1 MTEPNDSRVGL
12 YIDFDNIVIS
22 RYQQLH
28 GRQAFQRDGIRDFDR
43 TSPGADP
50 EIAARLAA
58 ATVDFDAI
66 VDFAASFGTIVVNR
80 AYADW
85 SVPVNASYQRQ
96 LMSRAVDLTQL
107 FTTTTRGTKNGADIR
122 LAVDVVEDLFRL
134 PDLTHVIIV
143 AGDSDYIAL
152 AQKSKR
158 LGRFV
163 VGIGVAG
170 SSSTSLAA
178 ACDEF
183 EHYDSLPGIERVPDA
198 QTTRPAAGAAAAGG
212 RQGGSRRRG
221 AAGAAGGASAAPAV
235 SEGPDAAASSETA
248 EALVAPVAPVASDV
262 AAPAKAPAR
271 SRRAKSTAQAPA
283 ASEPASDA
291 PRASVADPGPVP
303 DDAVPDDAAPVKKA
317 PARSRRVTVPM
328 FSHAEEPDFD
338 DQYGEYP
345 ADVAD
350 PADEVDPQEVATEL
364 LRRALQIGHAK
375 GDADEWL
382 NTGTVKNQMRRM
394 DPSFNEKPLGF
405 RSFSDFLSSR
415 SDIAELEEDGS
426 QRLIRLRSV

>member
-1 MTEPNDSRVGL
+1 MAKELTITEPNDARVGL

-28 GRQAFQRDGIRDFDR
+28 GRNAFQRDGIRDFNKSSAD
-43 TSPGADP
+43 ADP

-58 ATVDFDAI
+58 ATVDFNAI
-66 VDFAASFGTIVVNR
+66 IDFAASFGTLVVNR

-134 PDLTHVIIV
+134 PDLTHVIII

-170 SSSTSLAA
+170 STSTSLAA

-183 EHYDSLPGIERVPDA
+183 EDYDSLPGIGKATATVVERPK
-198 QTTRPAAGAAAAGG
+198 
-212 RQGGSRRRG
+212 S
-221 AAGAAGGASAAPAV
+221 
-235 SEGPDAAASSETA
+235 
-248 EALVAPVAPVASDV
+248 
-262 AAPAKAPAR
+262 
-271 SRRAKSTAQAPA
+271 SRRAP
-283 ASEPASDA
+283 EPAEIA
-291 PRASVADPGPVP
+291 PDPAPI
-303 DDAVPDDAAPVKKA
+303 AARKF
-317 PARSRRVTVPM
+317 TTIPM
-328 FSHAEEPDFD
+328 FSHTDDAQFDEPEAEDI
-338 DQYGEYP
+338 
-345 ADVAD
+345 
-350 PADEVDPQEVATEL
+350 DPQTLATEL
-364 LRRALQIGHAK
+364 LVRALQIGHAK
-375 GDADEWL
+375 GDDDEWL

-405 RSFSDFLSSR
+405 RSFTDFLSSR
-415 SDIAELEEDGS
+415 SDLAELKEDGP
-426 QRLIRLRSV
+426 QRLIRLRPDAEIQR

>member
-1 MTEPNDSRVGL
+1 MHEPSDPRVGL

-28 GRQAFQRDGIRDFDR
+28 GRNAFQRDGIRNFDKTGR
-43 TSPGADP
+43 DADP
-50 EIAARLAA
+50 VVAAKLTA
-58 ATVDFDAI
+58 ATVDFNAI
-66 VDFAASFGTIVVNR
+66 IDFAASFGTLVVNR

-152 AQKSKR
+152 AQKAKR

-170 SSSTSLAA
+170 STSTSLAA

-183 EHYDSLPGIERVPDA
+183 EDYDSLPG
-198 QTTRPAAGAAAAGG
+198 TSKAAAAEKPP
-212 RQGGSRRRG
+212 
-221 AAGAAGGASAAPAV
+221 AGGTPGTSA
-235 SEGPDAAASSETA
+235 DA
-248 EALVAPVAPVASDV
+248 
-262 AAPAKAPAR
+262 
-271 SRRAKSTAQAPA
+271 
-283 ASEPASDA
+283 EPEQ
-291 PRASVADPGPVP
+291 VPG
-303 DDAVPDDAAPVKKA
+303 
-317 PARSRRVTVPM
+317 TVRKLTTIPM
-328 FSHAEEPDFD
+328 FSDTGEVQFDEPEEPEDI
-338 DQYGEYP
+338 
-345 ADVAD
+345 
-350 PADEVDPQEVATEL
+350 DPQTVATEL
-364 LRRALQIGHAK
+364 LLRALQIGHAK

-382 NTGTVKNQMRRM
+382 NTGTIKNQMRRM
-394 DPSFNEKPLGF
+394 DPSFNEKPLGY
-405 RSFSDFLSSR
+405 RSFTDFLSSH
-415 SDIAELEEDGS
+415 SDLVEVEDSGP
-426 QRLIRLRSV
+426 QRLIRLRPETGTRH

>member
-1 MTEPNDSRVGL
+1 MTEPNDARVGL

-28 GRQAFQRDGIRDFDR
+28 GRNAFQRDGIRDFNKSSAD
-43 TSPGADP
+43 ADP

-58 ATVDFDAI
+58 ATVDFNAI
-66 VDFAASFGTIVVNR
+66 IDFAASFGTLVVNR

-134 PDLTHVIIV
+134 PDLTHVIII

-170 SSSTSLAA
+170 STSTSLAA

-183 EHYDSLPGIERVPDA
+183 EDYDSLPGIGKATATVVERPK
-198 QTTRPAAGAAAAGG
+198 
-212 RQGGSRRRG
+212 S
-221 AAGAAGGASAAPAV
+221 
-235 SEGPDAAASSETA
+235 
-248 EALVAPVAPVASDV
+248 
-262 AAPAKAPAR
+262 
-271 SRRAKSTAQAPA
+271 SRRAP
-283 ASEPASDA
+283 EPAEIA
-291 PRASVADPGPVP
+291 PDPAPI
-303 DDAVPDDAAPVKKA
+303 AARKF
-317 PARSRRVTVPM
+317 TTIPM
-328 FSHAEEPDFD
+328 FSHTDDAQFDEPEAEDI
-338 DQYGEYP
+338 
-345 ADVAD
+345 
-350 PADEVDPQEVATEL
+350 DPQTLATEL
-364 LRRALQIGHAK
+364 LVRALQIGHAK
-375 GDADEWL
+375 GDDDEWL

-405 RSFSDFLSSR
+405 RSFTDFLSSR
-415 SDIAELEEDGS
+415 SDLAELKEDGP
-426 QRLIRLRSV
+426 QRLIRLRPDAEIQR

>member
-1 MTEPNDSRVGL
+1 MTEPNEARVGL

-28 GRQAFQRDGIRDFDR
+28 GRNAFQRDGIRDFDKSR
-43 TSPGADP
+43 AGADP
-50 EIAARLAA
+50 EVAARLAA
-58 ATVDFDAI
+58 ATVDFNAI
-66 VDFAASFGTIVVNR
+66 IDFALSFGALVVNR

-85 SVPVNASYQRQ
+85 SVPVNANYQRQ

-107 FTTTTRGTKNGADIR
+107 FTATTRGTKNGADIR

-170 SSSTSLAA
+170 STSTSLAA

-183 EHYDSLPGIERVPDA
+183 EDYDSLPGIEKV
-198 QTTRPAAGAAAAGG
+198 AATSD
-212 RQGGSRRRG
+212 Q
-221 AAGAAGGASAAPAV
+221 APA
-235 SEGPDAAASSETA
+235 TA
-248 EALVAPVAPVASDV
+248 DI
-262 AAPAKAPAR
+262 
-271 SRRAKSTAQAPA
+271 AKSTKK
-283 ASEPASDA
+283 ASEPVDKE
-291 PRASVADPGPVP
+291 P
-303 DDAVPDDAAPVKKA
+303 KEA
-317 PARSRRVTVPM
+317 PAQVRKVSTNPM
-328 FSHAEEPDFD
+328 FSHTDDTQFDEP
-338 DQYGEYP
+338 EP
-345 ADVAD
+345 ADD
-350 PADEVDPQEVATEL
+350 TDPQTVATEL
-364 LRRALQIGHAK
+364 LVRALQIGHAK

-394 DPSFNEKPLGF
+394 DPAFNEKPLGY
-405 RSFSDFLSSR
+405 RSFTDFLASR
-415 SDIAELEEDGS
+415 SDLAELQEDGS
-426 QRLIRLRSV
+426 QRLIRLLPDANGRR

>member
-1 MTEPNDSRVGL
+1 MTEPNDARVGL

-28 GRQAFQRDGIRDFDR
+28 GRNAFQRDGIRDFNKK
-43 TSPGADP
+43 SPDADP
-50 EIAARLAA
+50 EIAARLAS
-58 ATVDFDAI
+58 ATVDFNAI
-66 VDFAASFGTIVVNR
+66 IDFAASFGTLVVNR

-134 PDLTHVIIV
+134 PDLTHVIII

-170 SSSTSLAA
+170 STSTSLAA

-183 EHYDSLPGIERVPDA
+183 EDYDSLPGIGSA
-198 QTTRPAAGAAAAGG
+198 SPAATESP
-212 RQGGSRRRG
+212 RESRKV
-221 AAGAAGGASAAPAV
+221 AEPAPTKV
-235 SEGPDAAASSETA
+235 DA
-248 EALVAPVAPVASDV
+248 VAS
-262 AAPAKAPAR
+262 PAR
-271 SRRAKSTAQAPA
+271 RLT
-283 ASEPASDA
+283 
-291 PRASVADPGPVP
+291 
-303 DDAVPDDAAPVKKA
+303 
-317 PARSRRVTVPM
+317 TIPM
-328 FSHAEEPDFD
+328 FSHTEDAQYDEPEPGD
-338 DQYGEYP
+338 DI
-345 ADVAD
+345 
-350 PADEVDPQEVATEL
+350 DPQTLATDL
-364 LRRALQIGHAK
+364 LVRALQIGHAK

-382 NTGTVKNQMRRM
+382 NTGTIKNQMRRM

-405 RSFSDFLSSR
+405 RSFTDFLSSR
-415 SDIAELEEDGS
+415 SDQAELKEDGPH
-426 QRLIRLRSV
+426 RLIRLRPEAEIKR

>member
-1 MTEPNDSRVGL
+1 MAETTEPVDARVGL

-28 GRQAFQRDGIRDFDR
+28 GRNAFQRDGIRDFDK
-43 TSPGADP
+43 TNPGNDP

-58 ATVDFDAI
+58 ATVDFSAI
-66 VDFAASFGTIVVNR
+66 IDFAASFGTTVVNR

-152 AQKSKR
+152 AQKAKR

-170 SSSTSLAA
+170 STSTSLAA

-183 EHYDSLPGIERVPDA
+183 EDYDSLPGIEKRPEVVAPAGSSSSRRGAKKTVDA
-198 QTTRPAAGAAAAGG
+198 AAGAVEAAP
-212 RQGGSRRRG
+212 
-221 AAGAAGGASAAPAV
+221 GASN
-235 SEGPDAAASSETA
+235 DSETEA
-248 EALVAPVAPVASDV
+248 EV
-262 AAPAKAPAR
+262 
-271 SRRAKSTAQAPA
+271 
-283 ASEPASDA
+283 EP
-291 PRASVADPGPVP
+291 
-303 DDAVPDDAAPVKKA
+303 KKA
-317 PARSRRVTVPM
+317 ATRSRRVTIPM
-328 FSHAEEPDFD
+328 FSHTEDVPFEEPEPEPEDA
-338 DQYGEYP
+338 QT
-345 ADVAD
+345 
-350 PADEVDPQEVATEL
+350 VATEL
-364 LRRALQIGHAK
+364 LVRALQIGHAK

-382 NTGTVKNQMRRM
+382 NTGSVKNQMRRM

-405 RSFSDFLSSR
+405 RSFTDFLASR
-415 SDIAELEEDGS
+415 DDVAELAEDGQ
-426 QRLIRLRSV
+426 QRLIRLLASADTPR

>member
-1 MTEPNDSRVGL
+1 MTEPNEPRVGL

-28 GRQAFQRDGIRDFDR
+28 GRNAFQRDGIRDFDK
-43 TSPGADP
+43 TSPDADP
-50 EIAARLAA
+50 EIAAKLAA
-58 ATVDFDAI
+58 ATVDFNAI
-66 VDFAASFGTIVVNR
+66 IDFAASFGTLVVNR

-134 PDLTHVIIV
+134 PDLTHVIII

-170 SSSTSLAA
+170 STSTSLAA

-183 EHYDSLPGIERVPDA
+183 EDYDSLPGIDKS
-198 QTTRPAAGAAAAGG
+198 AATAAAAAG
-212 RQGGSRRRG
+212 
-221 AAGAAGGASAAPAV
+221 A
-235 SEGPDAAASSETA
+235 TA
-248 EALVAPVAPVASDV
+248 ERPEVSKK
-262 AAPAKAPAR
+262 AA
-271 SRRAKSTAQAPA
+271 
-283 ASEPASDA
+283 EPA
-291 PRASVADPGPVP
+291 GTT
-303 DDAVPDDAAPVKKA
+303 
-317 PARSRRVTVPM
+317 PATPPSGARKPATIPM
-328 FSHAEEPDFD
+328 FSHVEDGQFDEPEAD
-338 DQYGEYP
+338 D
-345 ADVAD
+345 DI
-350 PADEVDPQEVATEL
+350 DPQALATEL
-364 LRRALQIGHAK
+364 LVRALQIGHAK

-382 NTGTVKNQMRRM
+382 NTGSIKNQMRRM

-405 RSFSDFLSSR
+405 RSFSDFLSSHR
-415 SDIAELEEDGS
+415 DLAELKEDGP
-426 QRLIRLRSV
+426 QRLIRLRPNADSRL

>member
-1 MTEPNDSRVGL
+1 MTEPNDARVGL

-28 GRQAFQRDGIRDFDR
+28 GRNAFQRDGIRDFDK
-43 TSPGADP
+43 TSPDADP
-50 EIAARLAA
+50 EIAGKLAA
-58 ATVDFDAI
+58 ATVDFNAI
-66 VDFAASFGTIVVNR
+66 IDFAASFGTLVVNR

-170 SSSTSLAA
+170 STSTSLAA

-183 EHYDSLPGIERVPDA
+183 EDYDSLPGIDK
-198 QTTRPAAGAAAAGG
+198 
-212 RQGGSRRRG
+212 S
-221 AAGAAGGASAAPAV
+221 GASAASTTTAEKRTSGKKAPKA
-235 SEGPDAAASSETA
+235 PDAAPGASSG
-248 EALVAPVAPVASDV
+248 EARTL
-262 AAPAKAPAR
+262 
-271 SRRAKSTAQAPA
+271 T
-283 ASEPASDA
+283 
-291 PRASVADPGPVP
+291 
-303 DDAVPDDAAPVKKA
+303 
-317 PARSRRVTVPM
+317 TIPM
-328 FSHAEEPDFD
+328 FSHLDDSQFDEPETD
-338 DQYGEYP
+338 D
-345 ADVAD
+345 DI
-350 PADEVDPQEVATEL
+350 DPQTVATEL
-364 LRRALQIGHAK
+364 LVRALQIGHAK
-375 GDADEWL
+375 GDDDEWL
-382 NTGTVKNQMRRM
+382 NTGTIKNQMRRM

-415 SDIAELEEDGS
+415 RDLAELKEDGP
-426 QRLIRLRSV
+426 QRLIRLRPDAGRKI

>member
-1 MTEPNDSRVGL
+1 MTEPNDARVGL

-28 GRQAFQRDGIRDFDR
+28 GRNAFQRDGIRNFDKFSR
-43 TSPGADP
+43 DADP
-50 EIAARLAA
+50 DIAAKLTS
-58 ATVDFDAI
+58 ATVDFNAI
-66 VDFAASFGTIVVNR
+66 IDFAASFGTLVVNR

-170 SSSTSLAA
+170 STSTSLAA

-183 EHYDSLPGIERVPDA
+183 EDYDSLPGINKAAAPERVDKDRVP
-198 QTTRPAAGAAAAGG
+198 
-212 RQGGSRRRG
+212 
-221 AAGAAGGASAAPAV
+221 
-235 SEGPDAAASSETA
+235 
-248 EALVAPVAPVASDV
+248 EA
-262 AAPAKAPAR
+262 
-271 SRRAKSTAQAPA
+271 AQAQLDPA
-283 ASEPASDA
+283 
-291 PRASVADPGPVP
+291 PGKVHQL
-303 DDAVPDDAAPVKKA
+303 
-317 PARSRRVTVPM
+317 TTIPM
-328 FSHAEEPDFD
+328 FSDAGDTQFSDEPETHEDI
-338 DQYGEYP
+338 
-345 ADVAD
+345 
-350 PADEVDPQEVATEL
+350 DPQTIATEL
-364 LRRALQIGHAK
+364 LIRALQIGHAK
-375 GDADEWL
+375 GDSDEWL
-382 NTGTVKNQMRRM
+382 NSGTIKNQMRRM
-394 DPSFNEKPLGF
+394 DPSFNEKPLGY
-405 RSFSDFLSSR
+405 RSFTDFLASH
-415 SDIAELEEDGS
+415 SDLVELEESGP
-426 QRLIRLRSV
+426 QRLIRLRPDAGNTAS

>member
-1 MTEPNDSRVGL
+1 MTEPNDARVGL

-28 GRQAFQRDGIRDFDR
+28 GRNAFQRDGIRNFDR
-43 TSPGADP
+43 SSSDADP
-50 EIAARLAA
+50 VVAARLNA
-58 ATVDFDAI
+58 ATVDFNAI
-66 VDFAASFGTIVVNR
+66 IDFAASFGTLVVNR

-134 PDLTHVIIV
+134 PDLTHVIII

-170 SSSTSLAA
+170 STSTSLAA

-183 EHYDSLPGIERVPDA
+183 EDYDSLPGIAKVTPSA
-198 QTTRPAAGAAAAGG
+198 PAAAVTAEKPPSG
-212 RQGGSRRRG
+212 RK
-221 AAGAAGGASAAPAV
+221 SAAPAV
-235 SEGPDAAASSETA
+235 VVAQPETT
-248 EALVAPVAPVASDV
+248 PIT
-262 AAPAKAPAR
+262 AR
-271 SRRAKSTAQAPA
+271 NMTM
-283 ASEPASDA
+283 
-291 PRASVADPGPVP
+291 
-303 DDAVPDDAAPVKKA
+303 
-317 PARSRRVTVPM
+317 VPM
-328 FSHAEEPDFD
+328 FSHTEDSPFDEPEPVEDI
-338 DQYGEYP
+338 
-345 ADVAD
+345 
-350 PADEVDPQEVATEL
+350 DPQTIATEL
-364 LRRALQIGHAK
+364 LVRALQIGHAK
-375 GDADEWL
+375 GDDDEWL
-382 NTGTVKNQMRRM
+382 NTGSVKNQMRRM

-405 RSFSDFLSSR
+405 RSFTDFLSSR
-415 SDIAELEEDGS
+415 GDVAELQEDGPH
-426 QRLIRLRSV
+426 RLIRLRPEAATAR

>member
-1 MTEPNDSRVGL
+1 MTEPNDARVGL

-28 GRQAFQRDGIRDFDR
+28 GRNAFQRDGIRNFDKFNR
-43 TSPGADP
+43 DADP
-50 EIAARLAA
+50 GVAAKLTA
-58 ATVDFDAI
+58 ATVDFNAI
-66 VDFAASFGTIVVNR
+66 IDFAASFGTLVVNR

-170 SSSTSLAA
+170 STSTSLAA

-183 EHYDSLPGIERVPDA
+183 EDYDSLPGVVKAGEA
-198 QTTRPAAGAAAAGG
+198 APAPAEGKAGAAAV
-212 RQGGSRRRG
+212 Q
-221 AAGAAGGASAAPAV
+221 
-235 SEGPDAAASSETA
+235 D
-248 EALVAPVAPVASDV
+248 
-262 AAPAKAPAR
+262 
-271 SRRAKSTAQAPA
+271 QAP
-283 ASEPASDA
+283 DT
-291 PRASVADPGPVP
+291 
-303 DDAVPDDAAPVKKA
+303 
-317 PARSRRVTVPM
+317 ARKLTVVPM
-328 FSHAEEPDFD
+328 FSHTGDDVRFEEPDTAED
-338 DQYGEYP
+338 I
-345 ADVAD
+345 D
-350 PADEVDPQEVATEL
+350 PRTLATEL
-364 LRRALQIGHAK
+364 LVRALKIGHAK

-394 DPSFNEKPLGF
+394 DPSLMKSLSVSVPSPTSCPRTGIWWSWTRTA
-405 RSFSDFLSSR
+405 RSGSSGCVRTQIPRSRVRCACPGCRFSKRTWRHSAGRGMLFPWR
-415 SDIAELEEDGS
+415 
-426 QRLIRLRSV
+426 

>member
-1 MTEPNDSRVGL
+1 MTEPNDARVGL

-28 GRQAFQRDGIRDFDR
+28 GRNAFQRDGIRNFDR
-43 TSPGADP
+43 ASADADP
-50 EIAARLAA
+50 VVAGRLNA
-58 ATVDFDAI
+58 ATVDFNAI
-66 VDFAASFGTIVVNR
+66 IDFAASFGTLVVNR

-134 PDLTHVIIV
+134 PDLTHVIII

-170 SSSTSLAA
+170 STSTSLAA

-183 EHYDSLPGIERVPDA
+183 EDYDSLPGIAKVTPS
-198 QTTRPAAGAAAAGG
+198 TSTAAAAVEKPRSG
-212 RQGGSRRRG
+212 RK
-221 AAGAAGGASAAPAV
+221 AAEP
-235 SEGPDAAASSETA
+235 
-248 EALVAPVAPVASDV
+248 
-262 AAPAKAPAR
+262 
-271 SRRAKSTAQAPA
+271 APA
-283 ASEPASDA
+283 AA
-291 PRASVADPGPVP
+291 VAQLETPPIT
-303 DDAVPDDAAPVKKA
+303 
-317 PARSRRVTVPM
+317 ARNLTMVPM
-328 FSHAEEPDFD
+328 FSHTEDLPFDEPEPAEDI
-338 DQYGEYP
+338 
-345 ADVAD
+345 
-350 PADEVDPQEVATEL
+350 DPQTIATEL
-364 LRRALQIGHAK
+364 LVRALQIGHAK
-375 GDADEWL
+375 GDDDEWL
-382 NTGTVKNQMRRM
+382 NTGSVKNQMRRM

-405 RSFSDFLSSR
+405 RSFTDFLSSR
-415 SDIAELEEDGS
+415 GDVAELQEDGPH
-426 QRLIRLRSV
+426 RLIRLRPEAHAAR

>member
-1 MTEPNDSRVGL
+1 MTEPNDARVGL

-28 GRQAFQRDGIRDFDR
+28 GRNAFQRDGIRDFNKS
-43 TSPGADP
+43 SPNADP
-50 EIAARLAA
+50 EVAARLAS
-58 ATVDFDAI
+58 ATVDFNAI
-66 VDFAASFGTIVVNR
+66 IDFAASFGTLVVNR

-134 PDLTHVIIV
+134 PDLTHVIII

-170 SSSTSLAA
+170 STSTSLAA

-183 EHYDSLPGIERVPDA
+183 EDYDSLPGIGKATV
-198 QTTRPAAGAAAAGG
+198 TT
-212 RQGGSRRRG
+212 
-221 AAGAAGGASAAPAV
+221 
-235 SEGPDAAASSETA
+235 TA
-248 EALVAPVAPVASDV
+248 ERPKTSR
-262 AAPAKAPAR
+262 KAPE
-271 SRRAKSTAQAPA
+271 A
-283 ASEPASDA
+283 AEITPEPA
-291 PRASVADPGPVP
+291 PIQ
-303 DDAVPDDAAPVKKA
+303 
-317 PARSRRVTVPM
+317 ARLFATNPM
-328 FSHAEEPDFD
+328 FSHTEDAQFDEPEAGD
-338 DQYGEYP
+338 DI
-345 ADVAD
+345 
-350 PADEVDPQEVATEL
+350 DPQTLATEL
-364 LRRALQIGHAK
+364 LVRALQIGHAK

-382 NTGTVKNQMRRM
+382 NTGTIKNQMRRM

-405 RSFSDFLSSR
+405 RSFTDFLSSR
-415 SDIAELEEDGS
+415 SDLAELKEDGP
-426 QRLIRLRSV
+426 QRLIRLRPEAESRR

>member
-1 MTEPNDSRVGL
+1 MTEPSDSRVGL

-43 TSPGADP
+43 SKRDADP
-50 EIAARLAA
+50 DVAARLAA

-66 VDFAASFGTIVVNR
+66 IDFAASFGTMVVNR

-170 SSSTSLAA
+170 STSTSLAA

-183 EHYDSLPGIERVPDA
+183 EDYDSLPGIEKVTVVPSSDE
-198 QTTRPAAGAAAAGG
+198 QSGG
-212 RQGGSRRRG
+212 TSSGGSRSSRRRRSG
-221 AAGAAGGASAAPAV
+221 T
-235 SEGPDAAASSETA
+235 PDAAAEVAAAESE
-248 EALVAPVAPVASDV
+248 PVA
-262 AAPAKAPAR
+262 AAG
-271 SRRAKSTAQAPA
+271 
-283 ASEPASDA
+283 A
-291 PRASVADPGPVP
+291 PR
-303 DDAVPDDAAPVKKA
+303 
-317 PARSRRVTVPM
+317 RVSTVPM
-328 FSHAEEPDFD
+328 FSHVDDSAFD
-338 DQYGEYP
+338 EADQ
-345 ADVAD
+345 ADD
-350 PADEVDPQEVATEL
+350 VDPQTFATDL
-364 LRRALQIGHAK
+364 LLRALQIGHAK
-375 GDADEWL
+375 GDAEEWL

-394 DPSFNEKPLGF
+394 DPSFNEKPLGY
-405 RSFSDFLSSR
+405 RSFTDFLASR
-415 SDIAELEEDGS
+415 DDVAELSEEGP
-426 QRLIRLRSV
+426 QRLIRLRPSADE

>member
-1 MTEPNDSRVGL
+1 MTEPNDARVGL

-28 GRQAFQRDGIRDFDR
+28 GRNAFQRDGIRDFNKSSAD
-43 TSPGADP
+43 ADP
-50 EIAARLAA
+50 AVAARLAA
-58 ATVDFDAI
+58 ATVDFNAI
-66 VDFAASFGTIVVNR
+66 IDFAASFGTLVVNR

-134 PDLTHVIIV
+134 PDLTHVIII

-170 SSSTSLAA
+170 STSTSLAA

-183 EHYDSLPGIERVPDA
+183 EDYDSLPGINK
-198 QTTRPAAGAAAAGG
+198 
-212 RQGGSRRRG
+212 
-221 AAGAAGGASAAPAV
+221 SAATTAT
-235 SEGPDAAASSETA
+235 ATA
-248 EALVAPVAPVASDV
+248 ETPKTGRKTTEPVE
-262 AAPAKAPAR
+262 AAPDPAPIEAR
-271 SRRAKSTAQAPA
+271 KFT
-283 ASEPASDA
+283 
-291 PRASVADPGPVP
+291 
-303 DDAVPDDAAPVKKA
+303 
-317 PARSRRVTVPM
+317 TIPM
-328 FSHAEEPDFD
+328 FSHTDDAQFDEPEAEDI
-338 DQYGEYP
+338 
-345 ADVAD
+345 
-350 PADEVDPQEVATEL
+350 DPQTLATEL
-364 LRRALQIGHAK
+364 LVRALQIGHAK
-375 GDADEWL
+375 GDDDEWL

-405 RSFSDFLSSR
+405 RSFTDFLSSR
-415 SDIAELEEDGS
+415 SDLAELKEDGP
-426 QRLIRLRSV
+426 QRLIRLRPDAESRR

>member
-1 MTEPNDSRVGL
+1 MADTTEPIDARVGL

-28 GRQAFQRDGIRDFDR
+28 GRNAFQRDGIRDFDK
-43 TSPGADP
+43 SDPNNDP

-58 ATVDFDAI
+58 ATVDFSAI
-66 VDFAASFGTIVVNR
+66 IDFAASFGTTVVNR

-152 AQKSKR
+152 AQKAKR

-170 SSSTSLAA
+170 STSTSLAA

-183 EHYDSLPGIERVPDA
+183 EDYDSLPGIEK
-198 QTTRPAAGAAAAGG
+198 RPEVVAPAGSSS
-212 RQGGSRRRG
+212 SRRG
-221 AAGAAGGASAAPAV
+221 SKKTVDATAGVIDAGSDGSG
-235 SEGPDAAASSETA
+235 SA
-248 EALVAPVAPVASDV
+248 EAE
-262 AAPAKAPAR
+262 
-271 SRRAKSTAQAPA
+271 TE
-283 ASEPASDA
+283 SEP
-291 PRASVADPGPVP
+291 
-303 DDAVPDDAAPVKKA
+303 KKA
-317 PARSRRVTVPM
+317 AARSRRVTIPM
-328 FSHAEEPDFD
+328 FSHTEDAPFEEPEPEPEDA
-338 DQYGEYP
+338 QT
-345 ADVAD
+345 
-350 PADEVDPQEVATEL
+350 VATEL
-364 LRRALQIGHAK
+364 LVRALQIGHAK

-382 NTGTVKNQMRRM
+382 NTGSVKNQMRRM
-394 DPSFNEKPLGF
+394 DPSFNEKPLGY
-405 RSFSDFLSSR
+405 RSFTDFLASR
-415 SDIAELEEDGS
+415 DDVAELAEEGQ
-426 QRLIRLRSV
+426 QRLIRLLSSADTQR

>member
-1 MTEPNDSRVGL
+1 MPEPSDSRVGL

-28 GRQAFQRDGIRDFDR
+28 GRNAFQRDGIRNFDR
-43 TSPGADP
+43 ASREADP
-50 EIAARLAA
+50 EVAVKLTA
-58 ATVDFDAI
+58 ATVDFNAI
-66 VDFAASFGTIVVNR
+66 IDFAASFGTLVVNR

-152 AQKSKR
+152 AQKAKR

-170 SSSTSLAA
+170 STSTSLAA

-183 EHYDSLPGIERVPDA
+183 EDYDSLPGIVAAAAAPAAAESA
-198 QTTRPAAGAAAAGG
+198 AETRPAPK
-212 RQGGSRRRG
+212 Q
-221 AAGAAGGASAAPAV
+221 
-235 SEGPDAAASSETA
+235 EQPD
-248 EALVAPVAPVASDV
+248 P
-262 AAPAKAPAR
+262 APAR
-271 SRRAKSTAQAPA
+271 RLT
-283 ASEPASDA
+283 
-291 PRASVADPGPVP
+291 
-303 DDAVPDDAAPVKKA
+303 
-317 PARSRRVTVPM
+317 TVPM
-328 FSHAEEPDFD
+328 FSHTGQAAMDEP
-338 DQYGEYP
+338 EP
-345 ADVAD
+345 ADD
-350 PADEVDPQEVATEL
+350 VDPGVIATEL
-364 LRRALQIGHAK
+364 LVRALQIGHAK
-375 GDADEWL
+375 GDDEWL

-394 DPSFNEKPLGF
+394 DPAFNEKPLGF
-405 RSFSDFLSSR
+405 RSFTDFLSSHG
-415 SDIAELEEDGS
+415 DLVELDDDGP
-426 QRLIRLRSV
+426 QRLIRLRPDAEARH

>member
-1 MTEPNDSRVGL
+1 MTEPNDARVGL

-28 GRQAFQRDGIRDFDR
+28 GRNAFQRDGIRNFDKFSR
-43 TSPGADP
+43 DADP
-50 EIAARLAA
+50 EVAAKLTA
-58 ATVDFDAI
+58 ATVDFNAI
-66 VDFAASFGTIVVNR
+66 IDFAASFGTLVVNR

-170 SSSTSLAA
+170 STSTSLAA

-183 EHYDSLPGIERVPDA
+183 EDYDSLPGIDK
-198 QTTRPAAGAAAAGG
+198 AAAAAASAEHPAGG
-212 RQGGSRRRG
+212 RK
-221 AAGAAGGASAAPAV
+221 AAEPAD
-235 SEGPDAAASSETA
+235 EQPAAAASSTRT
-248 EALVAPVAPVASDV
+248 L
-262 AAPAKAPAR
+262 
-271 SRRAKSTAQAPA
+271 T
-283 ASEPASDA
+283 
-291 PRASVADPGPVP
+291 
-303 DDAVPDDAAPVKKA
+303 
-317 PARSRRVTVPM
+317 TIPM
-328 FSHAEEPDFD
+328 FSHTGEARLDEPEQAEDI
-338 DQYGEYP
+338 
-345 ADVAD
+345 
-350 PADEVDPQEVATEL
+350 DPQTLATEL
-364 LRRALQIGHAK
+364 LIRALQIGHAK

-382 NTGTVKNQMRRM
+382 NTGTIKNQMRRM
-394 DPSFNEKPLGF
+394 DPSFNEKPLGY
-405 RSFSDFLSSR
+405 RSFTDFLSSH
-415 SDIAELEEDGS
+415 SDLVELEEDGP
-426 QRLIRLRSV
+426 QRLIRLRPDAETAR

>member
-1 MTEPNDSRVGL
+1 MTEPNDARVGL

-28 GRQAFQRDGIRDFDR
+28 GRNAFQRDGIRNFDR
-43 TSPGADP
+43 SIADADP
-50 EIAARLAA
+50 VIAARLNA
-58 ATVDFDAI
+58 ATVDFNAI
-66 VDFAASFGTIVVNR
+66 IDFAASFGTLVVNR

-134 PDLTHVIIV
+134 PDLTHVIII

-170 SSSTSLAA
+170 STSTSLAA

-183 EHYDSLPGIERVPDA
+183 EDYDSLPGIAKVTPSA
-198 QTTRPAAGAAAAGG
+198 PAVAATVDKHPSG
-212 RQGGSRRRG
+212 RK
-221 AAGAAGGASAAPAV
+221 AAAPAV
-235 SEGPDAAASSETA
+235 ADAQPEPT
-248 EALVAPVAPVASDV
+248 PM
-262 AAPAKAPAR
+262 PAR
-271 SRRAKSTAQAPA
+271 NLTM
-283 ASEPASDA
+283 
-291 PRASVADPGPVP
+291 
-303 DDAVPDDAAPVKKA
+303 
-317 PARSRRVTVPM
+317 VPM
-328 FSHAEEPDFD
+328 FSHTEESPFD
-338 DQYGEYP
+338 EPEP
-345 ADVAD
+345 ADD
-350 PADEVDPQEVATEL
+350 IDPQTIATEL
-364 LRRALQIGHAK
+364 LVRALQIGHAK
-375 GDADEWL
+375 GDDDEWL
-382 NTGTVKNQMRRM
+382 NTGSVKNQMRRM

-405 RSFSDFLSSR
+405 RSFTDFLSSR
-415 SDIAELEEDGS
+415 SGVAELQEDGPH
-426 QRLIRLRSV
+426 RLIRLRPEANVVR

>member
-1 MTEPNDSRVGL
+1 MTEPNDARVGL

-28 GRQAFQRDGIRDFDR
+28 GRSAFQRDGIRNFNKS
-43 TSPGADP
+43 SPDADP
-50 EIAARLAA
+50 EIAARLAS
-58 ATVDFDAI
+58 ATVDFNAI
-66 VDFAASFGTIVVNR
+66 IDFAASFGTLVVNR

-134 PDLTHVIIV
+134 PDLTHVIII

-170 SSSTSLAA
+170 STSTSLAA

-183 EHYDSLPGIERVPDA
+183 EDYDSLPGIGKAMATATVAVAAERP
-198 QTTRPAAGAAAAGG
+198 RAG
-212 RQGGSRRRG
+212 RK
-221 AAGAAGGASAAPAV
+221 SAEPI
-235 SEGPDAAASSETA
+235 ETA
-248 EALVAPVAPVASDV
+248 PDPAPIQ
-262 AAPAKAPAR
+262 AR
-271 SRRAKSTAQAPA
+271 KFT
-283 ASEPASDA
+283 
-291 PRASVADPGPVP
+291 
-303 DDAVPDDAAPVKKA
+303 
-317 PARSRRVTVPM
+317 TIPM
-328 FSHAEEPDFD
+328 FSHTDDAQFDEPEAEDI
-338 DQYGEYP
+338 
-345 ADVAD
+345 
-350 PADEVDPQEVATEL
+350 DPQTLATEL
-364 LRRALQIGHAK
+364 LVRALQIGHAK
-375 GDADEWL
+375 GDDDEWL

-394 DPSFNEKPLGF
+394 DPAFNEKPLGF
-405 RSFSDFLSSR
+405 RSFTDFLSSR
-415 SDIAELEEDGS
+415 SDLAELKEDGP
-426 QRLIRLRSV
+426 QRLIRLRPDADSRR

>member
-1 MTEPNDSRVGL
+1 MTEPNESRVGL

-28 GRQAFQRDGIRDFDR
+28 GRNAFQRDGIRDFER
-43 TSPGADP
+43 THPDADP
-50 EIAARLAA
+50 EVAARLAS
-58 ATVDFDAI
+58 ATVDFNAI
-66 VDFAASFGTIVVNR
+66 IDFAASFGTLVVNR

-170 SSSTSLAA
+170 STSTSLAA

-183 EHYDSLPGIERVPDA
+183 EDYDSLPGVEQVKPADVTA
-198 QTTRPAAGAAAAGG
+198 PAAKS
-212 RQGGSRRRG
+212 GSRRK
-221 AAGAAGGASAAPAV
+221 AAQPAV
-235 SEGPDAAASSETA
+235 APDAADAAETPD
-248 EALVAPVAPVASDV
+248 APPTK
-262 AAPAKAPAR
+262 APAK
-271 SRRAKSTAQAPA
+271 
-283 ASEPASDA
+283 
-291 PRASVADPGPVP
+291 
-303 DDAVPDDAAPVKKA
+303 
-317 PARSRRVTVPM
+317 SRRVTVPM
-328 FSHAEEPDFD
+328 FSHTEDAGYDEPEPAEDI
-338 DQYGEYP
+338 
-345 ADVAD
+345 
-350 PADEVDPQEVATEL
+350 DPQTVATEL
-364 LRRALQIGHAK
+364 LVRALQIGHAK

-394 DPSFNEKPLGF
+394 DPSFNEKPLGY
-405 RSFSDFLSSR
+405 RSFTDFLASR
-415 SDIAELEEDGS
+415 DDLAELQEGGPH
-426 QRLIRLRSV
+426 RLIRLRPGR

>member
-1 MTEPNDSRVGL
+1 MTEPSDARVGL

-28 GRQAFQRDGIRDFDR
+28 GRNAFQRDGIRDFNKSSRD
-43 TSPGADP
+43 ADP
-50 EIAARLAA
+50 EVAAKLAA
-58 ATVDFDAI
+58 ATVDFNAI
-66 VDFAASFGTIVVNR
+66 IDFAASFGTLVVNR

-134 PDLTHVIIV
+134 PDLTHVIII

-170 SSSTSLAA
+170 STSTSLAA

-183 EHYDSLPGIERVPDA
+183 EDYDSLPGIDKA
-198 QTTRPAAGAAAAGG
+198 TAAAATAD
-212 RQGGSRRRG
+212 R
-221 AAGAAGGASAAPAV
+221 APANKKSPEPAV
-235 SEGPDAAASSETA
+235 VQPEP
-248 EALVAPVAPVASDV
+248 
-262 AAPAKAPAR
+262 APAGQTRKL
-271 SRRAKSTAQAPA
+271 T
-283 ASEPASDA
+283 
-291 PRASVADPGPVP
+291 
-303 DDAVPDDAAPVKKA
+303 
-317 PARSRRVTVPM
+317 TIPM
-328 FSHAEEPDFD
+328 FSHTEDSQFDEPEQAD
-338 DQYGEYP
+338 DI
-345 ADVAD
+345 
-350 PADEVDPQEVATEL
+350 DPQTLATEL
-364 LRRALQIGHAK
+364 LVRALQIGHAK
-375 GDADEWL
+375 GDDDEEWL

-394 DPSFNEKPLGF
+394 DPSFNEKSLGF
-405 RSFSDFLSSR
+405 RSFTDFLSSR
-415 SDIAELEEDGS
+415 SDLVELDQDGS
-426 QRLIRLRSV
+426 QRLIRLRPKADARR

>member
-28 GRQAFQRDGIRDFDR
+28 GRNAFQRDGIRDFDR
-43 TSPGADP
+43 TSPDADP
-50 EIAARLAA
+50 EVAARLAA

-66 VDFAASFGTIVVNR
+66 IDFAASFGTMVVNR

-170 SSSTSLAA
+170 STSTSLAA

-183 EHYDSLPGIERVPDA
+183 EDYDSLPGVEKV
-198 QTTRPAAGAAAAGG
+198 T
-212 RQGGSRRRG
+212 
-221 AAGAAGGASAAPAV
+221 AAP
-235 SEGPDAAASSETA
+235 S
-248 EALVAPVAPVASDV
+248 APP
-262 AAPAKAPAR
+262 PATTS
-271 SRRAKSTAQAPA
+271 SRRASGRRAAAPTGAAPEPEPA
-283 ASEPASDA
+283 AE
-291 PRASVADPGPVP
+291 
-303 DDAVPDDAAPVKKA
+303 KA
-317 PARSRRVTVPM
+317 PGRPRKATTIPT
-328 FSHAEEPDFD
+328 FSHTEDAQFDEPEPGD
-338 DQYGEYP
+338 DIN
-345 ADVAD
+345 
-350 PADEVDPQEVATEL
+350 PQTVATEL
-364 LRRALQIGHAK
+364 LVRALQIGHAK

-394 DPSFNEKPLGF
+394 DPSFNEKPLGY
-405 RSFSDFLSSR
+405 RSFTDFLSSR
-415 SDIAELEEDGS
+415 SDVAELEEEGP
-426 QRLIRLRSV
+426 QRLIRLRPGVAAHR

>member
-1 MTEPNDSRVGL
+1 MTEPNDARVGL

-28 GRQAFQRDGIRDFDR
+28 GRNAFQRDGIRNFDKSSR
-43 TSPGADP
+43 DADP
-50 EIAARLAA
+50 EVAARLAA
-58 ATVDFDAI
+58 ATVDFNAI
-66 VDFAASFGTIVVNR
+66 IDFAASFGTLVVNR

-134 PDLTHVIIV
+134 PDLTHVIII

-170 SSSTSLAA
+170 STSTSLAA

-183 EHYDSLPGIERVPDA
+183 EDYDSLPGIEKVAPSADADVTRTDKRRVG
-198 QTTRPAAGAAAAGG
+198 RRAAEPVETETEAEPTPP
-212 RQGGSRRRG
+212 
-221 AAGAAGGASAAPAV
+221 ASAARKF
-235 SEGPDAAASSETA
+235 T
-248 EALVAPVAPVASDV
+248 
-262 AAPAKAPAR
+262 
-271 SRRAKSTAQAPA
+271 TI
-283 ASEPASDA
+283 
-291 PRASVADPGPVP
+291 
-303 DDAVPDDAAPVKKA
+303 
-317 PARSRRVTVPM
+317 PM
-328 FSHAEEPDFD
+328 FSNADDSSYDEPDTAD
-338 DQYGEYP
+338 D
-345 ADVAD
+345 
-350 PADEVDPQEVATEL
+350 VDPQELATEL
-364 LRRALQIGHAK
+364 LVRALQIGHAK

-415 SDIAELEEDGS
+415 SAEAEMAEDGS
-426 QRLIRLRSV
+426 QRLIRLRPGADSRH

>member
-1 MTEPNDSRVGL
+1 MAKELTITEPNDARVGL

-28 GRQAFQRDGIRDFDR
+28 GRNAFQRDGIRDFNKSSAD
-43 TSPGADP
+43 ADP

-58 ATVDFDAI
+58 ATVDFNAI
-66 VDFAASFGTIVVNR
+66 IDFAASFGTLVVNR

-134 PDLTHVIIV
+134 PDLTHVIII

-170 SSSTSLAA
+170 STSTSLAA

-183 EHYDSLPGIERVPDA
+183 EDYDSLPGIGKATATAVERPK
-198 QTTRPAAGAAAAGG
+198 
-212 RQGGSRRRG
+212 S
-221 AAGAAGGASAAPAV
+221 
-235 SEGPDAAASSETA
+235 
-248 EALVAPVAPVASDV
+248 
-262 AAPAKAPAR
+262 
-271 SRRAKSTAQAPA
+271 SRRAP
-283 ASEPASDA
+283 EPAEIA
-291 PRASVADPGPVP
+291 PDPAPI
-303 DDAVPDDAAPVKKA
+303 AARKF
-317 PARSRRVTVPM
+317 TTIPM
-328 FSHAEEPDFD
+328 FSHTDDAQFDEPEAEDI
-338 DQYGEYP
+338 
-345 ADVAD
+345 
-350 PADEVDPQEVATEL
+350 DPQTLATEL
-364 LRRALQIGHAK
+364 LVRALQIGHAK
-375 GDADEWL
+375 GDDDEWL

-405 RSFSDFLSSR
+405 RSFTDFLSSR
-415 SDIAELEEDGS
+415 SDLAELKEDGP
-426 QRLIRLRSV
+426 QRLIRLRPDAEIQR

>member
-1 MTEPNDSRVGL
+1 MTEPNDARVGL

-28 GRQAFQRDGIRDFDR
+28 GRNAFQRDGIRNFDK
-43 TSPGADP
+43 TSRDADP
-50 EIAARLAA
+50 EVAARLAA
-58 ATVDFDAI
+58 ATVDFNAI
-66 VDFAASFGTIVVNR
+66 IDFAASFGTLVVNR

-134 PDLTHVIIV
+134 PDLTHVIII

-170 SSSTSLAA
+170 STSTSLAA

-183 EHYDSLPGIERVPDA
+183 EDYDSLPGIEKVTPSAEPVND
-198 QTTRPAAGAAAAGG
+198 
-212 RQGGSRRRG
+212 RR
-221 AAGAAGGASAAPAV
+221 
-235 SEGPDAAASSETA
+235 SSGKKTA
-248 EALVAPVAPVASDV
+248 EPVEVEP
-262 AAPAKAPAR
+262 
-271 SRRAKSTAQAPA
+271 
-283 ASEPASDA
+283 EPAPS
-291 PRASVADPGPVP
+291 
-303 DDAVPDDAAPVKKA
+303 KA
-317 PARSRRVTVPM
+317 RKFTTVPM
-328 FSHAEEPDFD
+328 FSHTEDTQFDEPES
-338 DQYGEYP
+338 GE
-345 ADVAD
+345 DI
-350 PADEVDPQEVATEL
+350 DPQTIATEL
-364 LRRALQIGHAK
+364 LVRALQIGHAK

-405 RSFSDFLSSR
+405 RSFTDFLSSR
-415 SDIAELEEDGS
+415 SDLVELEEDGP
-426 QRLIRLRSV
+426 QRLIRLHPAADNTRR

>member
-1 MTEPNDSRVGL
+1 MTEPNDARVGL

-28 GRQAFQRDGIRDFDR
+28 GRNAFQRDGIRDFNKSSAD
-43 TSPGADP
+43 ADP
-50 EIAARLAA
+50 EVAARLAS
-58 ATVDFDAI
+58 ATVDFNAI
-66 VDFAASFGTIVVNR
+66 IDFAASFGTLVVNR

-134 PDLTHVIIV
+134 PDLTHVIII

-170 SSSTSLAA
+170 STSTSLAA

-183 EHYDSLPGIERVPDA
+183 EDYDSLPGIGKATVTTIAERPKA
-198 QTTRPAAGAAAAGG
+198 
-212 RQGGSRRRG
+212 SR
-221 AAGAAGGASAAPAV
+221 
-235 SEGPDAAASSETA
+235 
-248 EALVAPVAPVASDV
+248 
-262 AAPAKAPAR
+262 KAPEAAEIAPDPAPIQAR
-271 SRRAKSTAQAPA
+271 LFATN
-283 ASEPASDA
+283 
-291 PRASVADPGPVP
+291 
-303 DDAVPDDAAPVKKA
+303 
-317 PARSRRVTVPM
+317 PM
-328 FSHAEEPDFD
+328 FSHTEDAQFDEPEAGD
-338 DQYGEYP
+338 DI
-345 ADVAD
+345 
-350 PADEVDPQEVATEL
+350 DPQTLASEL
-364 LRRALQIGHAK
+364 LVRALQIGHAK

-382 NTGTVKNQMRRM
+382 NTGTIKNQMRRM

-405 RSFSDFLSSR
+405 RSFTDFLSSR
-415 SDIAELEEDGS
+415 SDLADLKEDGP
-426 QRLIRLRSV
+426 QRLIRLRPEAETRR

>member
-1 MTEPNDSRVGL
+1 MTEPNDARVGL

-28 GRQAFQRDGIRDFDR
+28 GRNAFQRDGIRNFDKSSR
-43 TSPGADP
+43 DADP
-50 EIAARLAA
+50 EVAAKLTA
-58 ATVDFDAI
+58 ATVDFNAI
-66 VDFAASFGTIVVNR
+66 IDFAASFGTLVVNR

-170 SSSTSLAA
+170 STSTSLAA

-183 EHYDSLPGIERVPDA
+183 EDYDSLPGIDK
-198 QTTRPAAGAAAAGG
+198 AAVSAAAAEHPSAG
-212 RQGGSRRRG
+212 RKAVQP
-221 AAGAAGGASAAPAV
+221 AEVQPDPAPGKV
-235 SEGPDAAASSETA
+235 RQLT
-248 EALVAPVAPVASDV
+248 
-262 AAPAKAPAR
+262 
-271 SRRAKSTAQAPA
+271 TI
-283 ASEPASDA
+283 
-291 PRASVADPGPVP
+291 
-303 DDAVPDDAAPVKKA
+303 
-317 PARSRRVTVPM
+317 PM
-328 FSHAEEPDFD
+328 FSDTGDTQLDEPEAHEDI
-338 DQYGEYP
+338 
-345 ADVAD
+345 
-350 PADEVDPQEVATEL
+350 DPQTVATEL
-364 LRRALQIGHAK
+364 LLRALQIGHAK

-382 NTGTVKNQMRRM
+382 NTGTIKNQMRRM
-394 DPSFNEKPLGF
+394 DPSFNEKPLGY
-405 RSFSDFLSSR
+405 RSFTDFLSSHN
-415 SDIAELEEDGS
+415 DLVELEESGP
-426 QRLIRLRSV
+426 QRLIRLRPEADQQR

>member
-1 MTEPNDSRVGL
+1 MTEPNDARVGL

-28 GRQAFQRDGIRDFDR
+28 GRNAFQRDGIRNFDK
-43 TSPGADP
+43 TSRDADP
-50 EIAARLAA
+50 EVAARLAA
-58 ATVDFDAI
+58 ATVDFNAI
-66 VDFAASFGTIVVNR
+66 IDFAASFGTLVVNR

-134 PDLTHVIIV
+134 PDLTHVIII

-170 SSSTSLAA
+170 STSTSLAA

-183 EHYDSLPGIERVPDA
+183 EDYDSLPGIEKVAPSVEADA
-198 QTTRPAAGAAAAGG
+198 APTDKRKAGRRAAEPAAAAVEPTP
-212 RQGGSRRRG
+212 
-221 AAGAAGGASAAPAV
+221 PAN
-235 SEGPDAAASSETA
+235 TA
-248 EALVAPVAPVASDV
+248 RKL
-262 AAPAKAPAR
+262 
-271 SRRAKSTAQAPA
+271 T
-283 ASEPASDA
+283 
-291 PRASVADPGPVP
+291 
-303 DDAVPDDAAPVKKA
+303 
-317 PARSRRVTVPM
+317 TIPM
-328 FSHAEEPDFD
+328 FSNADDSPYDEPEQAD
-338 DQYGEYP
+338 DI
-345 ADVAD
+345 
-350 PADEVDPQEVATEL
+350 DPQELATEL
-364 LRRALQIGHAK
+364 LVRALQIGHAK

-394 DPSFNEKPLGF
+394 DPSFNEKPLGY

-415 SDIAELEEDGS
+415 SDLAEMAEDGS
-426 QRLIRLRSV
+426 QRLIRIRPEANARR

>member
-1 MTEPNDSRVGL
+1 MTEPNEPTDSRVGL

-28 GRQAFQRDGIRDFDR
+28 GRNAFQRDGIRDFEKNAPD
-43 TSPGADP
+43 ADP

-58 ATVDFDAI
+58 ATVDFNAVI
-66 VDFAASFGTIVVNR
+66 DFAASFGTIVVNR

-152 AQKSKR
+152 AQKAKR

-170 SSSTSLAA
+170 STSTSLAA

-183 EHYDSLPGIERVPDA
+183 EDYDSLPGIEKIAPVA
-198 QTTRPAAGAAAAGG
+198 AAPAAA
-212 RQGGSRRRG
+212 S
-221 AAGAAGGASAAPAV
+221 SAAPAKKTG
-235 SEGPDAAASSETA
+235 SRRKSSAGSGAASTESTDAAAA
-248 EALVAPVAPVASDV
+248 
-262 AAPAKAPAR
+262 AAPEAPA
-271 SRRAKSTAQAPA
+271 TAPAESAADEAPA
-283 ASEPASDA
+283 AA
-291 PRASVADPGPVP
+291 P
-303 DDAVPDDAAPVKKA
+303 KTT
-317 PARSRRVTVPM
+317 RSRRVTIPT
-328 FSHAEEPDFD
+328 FSHTDDIAFDEPEPAEDI
-338 DQYGEYP
+338 
-345 ADVAD
+345 
-350 PADEVDPQEVATEL
+350 DPQTVATEL
-364 LRRALQIGHAK
+364 LKRALQIGHAK

-394 DPSFNEKPLGF
+394 DPSFNEKPLGY
-405 RSFSDFLSSR
+405 RSFTDFLSSR
-415 SDIAELEEDGS
+415 DDIAELDENGPS
-426 QRLIRLRSV
+426 RLIRLRTKAGSAPRR

>member
-1 MTEPNDSRVGL
+1 MTEPNDANDARVGL

-28 GRQAFQRDGIRDFDR
+28 GRNAFQRDGIRDFDR
-43 TSPGADP
+43 SSRDADP
-50 EIAARLAA
+50 EVAARLAA
-58 ATVDFDAI
+58 ATVDFNAI
-66 VDFAASFGTIVVNR
+66 IDFAASYGALVVNR

-107 FTTTTRGTKNGADIR
+107 FTATTRGTKNGADIR

-158 LGRFV
+158 LGRYV

-170 SSSTSLAA
+170 STSTSLAA

-183 EHYDSLPGIERVPDA
+183 EDYDSLPGIAKV
-198 QTTRPAAGAAAAGG
+198 
-212 RQGGSRRRG
+212 
-221 AAGAAGGASAAPAV
+221 SATAPAT
-235 SEGPDAAASSETA
+235 S
-248 EALVAPVAPVASDV
+248 APVE
-262 AAPAKAPAR
+262 R
-271 SRRAKSTAQAPA
+271 SRSGKK
-283 ASEPASDA
+283 ASEPVEVQAK
-291 PRASVADPGPVP
+291 
-303 DDAVPDDAAPVKKA
+303 AAPSE
-317 PARSRRVTVPM
+317 ARKFTTIPM
-328 FSHAEEPDFD
+328 FSHTDDSQFDEQEPVD
-338 DQYGEYP
+338 DI
-345 ADVAD
+345 
-350 PADEVDPQEVATEL
+350 DPQTVATEL
-364 LRRALQIGHAK
+364 LVRALQIGHAK

-394 DPSFNEKPLGF
+394 DPSFNERPLGY
-405 RSFSDFLSSR
+405 RSFTDFLSSR
-415 SDIAELEEDGS
+415 GDLAELVEDGP
-426 QRLIRLRSV
+426 QRLIRLRPEGNTKS

>member
-1 MTEPNDSRVGL
+1 MTEPNDARVGL

-28 GRQAFQRDGIRDFDR
+28 GRNAFQRDGIRNFDK
-43 TSPGADP
+43 TSRDADP
-50 EIAARLAA
+50 EVAARLAA
-58 ATVDFDAI
+58 ATVDFNAI
-66 VDFAASFGTIVVNR
+66 IDFAASFGTLVVNR

-134 PDLTHVIIV
+134 PDLTHVIII

-170 SSSTSLAA
+170 STSTSLAA

-183 EHYDSLPGIERVPDA
+183 EDYDSLPGIEKVTPSAEPVND
-198 QTTRPAAGAAAAGG
+198 
-212 RQGGSRRRG
+212 RR
-221 AAGAAGGASAAPAV
+221 
-235 SEGPDAAASSETA
+235 SSGKKTA
-248 EALVAPVAPVASDV
+248 EPVEVEP
-262 AAPAKAPAR
+262 
-271 SRRAKSTAQAPA
+271 
-283 ASEPASDA
+283 EPAPS
-291 PRASVADPGPVP
+291 
-303 DDAVPDDAAPVKKA
+303 KA
-317 PARSRRVTVPM
+317 RKFTTVPM
-328 FSHAEEPDFD
+328 FSHTEDTQFDEPES
-338 DQYGEYP
+338 GE
-345 ADVAD
+345 DI
-350 PADEVDPQEVATEL
+350 DPQTIATEL
-364 LRRALQIGHAK
+364 LVRALQIGHAK

-405 RSFSDFLSSR
+405 RSFTDFLSSR
-415 SDIAELEEDGS
+415 SDLVELEEDGP
-426 QRLIRLRSV
+426 QRLIRLRPGAGTGSGTSR

>member
-1 MTEPNDSRVGL
+1 MSDRVAV
-12 YIDFDNIVIS
+12 YIDFDNVVIS
-22 RYQQLH
+22 RYDHVH
-28 GRQAFQRDGIRDFDR
+28 GNQAWRKDDPRRHEPDAA
-43 TSPGADP
+43 SADP
-50 EIAARLAA
+50 IDRRLAEA
-58 ATVDFDAI
+58 QLDIGAI
-66 VDFAASFGTIVVNR
+66 IDYAASFGTVSLSR

-183 EHYDSLPGIERVPDA
+183 EHYDSLPGVEKAD
-198 QTTRPAAGAAAAGG
+198 AAAAPKQSG
-212 RQGGSRRRG
+212 RSGRATSPKGRG
-221 AAGAAGGASAAPAV
+221 KAASGTEPAADDERAAKSPAASAAGTA
-235 SEGPDAAASSETA
+235 DA
-248 EALVAPVAPVASDV
+248 EATAPTTS
-262 AAPAKAPAR
+262 PARGRKAP
-271 SRRAKSTAQAPA
+271 STLPTF
-283 ASEPASDA
+283 SHL
-291 PRASVADPGPVP
+291 
-303 DDAVPDDAAPVKKA
+303 DDAYDEPEHDD
-317 PARSRRVTVPM
+317 
-328 FSHAEEPDFD
+328 D
-338 DQYGEYP
+338 
-345 ADVAD
+345 
-350 PADEVDPQEVATEL
+350 VDPQQVATEL
-364 LRRALQIGHAK
+364 LVRALQIGHAK

-394 DPSFNEKPLGF
+394 DPSFNEKPLGY
-405 RSFSDFLSSR
+405 RSFSDFLTSR
-415 SDIAELEEDGS
+415 AEVAELAEDGS
-426 QRLIRLRSV
+426 QRLIRLRPRP

>member
-1 MTEPNDSRVGL
+1 MTEPNDARVGL

-28 GRQAFQRDGIRDFDR
+28 GRNAFQRDGIRNFDR
-43 TSPGADP
+43 SSSDADP
-50 EIAARLAA
+50 VITARLNA
-58 ATVDFDAI
+58 ATVDFNAI
-66 VDFAASFGTIVVNR
+66 IDFAASFGTLVVNR

-134 PDLTHVIIV
+134 PDLTHVIII

-170 SSSTSLAA
+170 STSTSLAA

-183 EHYDSLPGIERVPDA
+183 EDYDSLPGIAKVTLSAP
-198 QTTRPAAGAAAAGG
+198 AAAATAEKPPSG
-212 RQGGSRRRG
+212 RK
-221 AAGAAGGASAAPAV
+221 AAGPAV
-235 SEGPDAAASSETA
+235 TVAVAQPETA
-248 EALVAPVAPVASDV
+248 AI
-262 AAPAKAPAR
+262 PAR
-271 SRRAKSTAQAPA
+271 NLTM
-283 ASEPASDA
+283 
-291 PRASVADPGPVP
+291 
-303 DDAVPDDAAPVKKA
+303 
-317 PARSRRVTVPM
+317 VPM
-328 FSHAEEPDFD
+328 FSHTEDLPFDEP
-338 DQYGEYP
+338 EP
-345 ADVAD
+345 ADD
-350 PADEVDPQEVATEL
+350 IDPQTIATEL
-364 LRRALQIGHAK
+364 LVRALQIAHAK
-375 GDADEWL
+375 GDDDEWL
-382 NTGTVKNQMRRM
+382 NTGSVKNQMRRM

-405 RSFSDFLSSR
+405 RSFTDFLSSR
-415 SDIAELEEDGS
+415 SDVAELQEDGPH
-426 QRLIRLRSV
+426 RLIRLRPESNARR